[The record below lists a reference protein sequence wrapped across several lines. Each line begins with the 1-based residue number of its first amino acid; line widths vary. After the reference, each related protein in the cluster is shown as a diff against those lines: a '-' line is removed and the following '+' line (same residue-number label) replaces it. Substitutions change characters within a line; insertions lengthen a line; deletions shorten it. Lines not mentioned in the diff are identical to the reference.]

1 MVFIERIALSIKTFN
16 TYRYLTKYTHS
27 YRLQDMKKTT
37 LSERLNIAMQKRGMT
52 QGALAK
58 ASGVA
63 QPTIWR
69 LTSGGAKASRK
80 VVDIANALKVS
91 VDWLANGDGEMED
104 DGKEY
109 QIPAHSKASPSG
121 MFPVNI
127 WDKDNE
133 LDGVVFV
140 PEAVKSD
147 SCRAYILEKNSGCAE
162 APAGTIVVIDTNE
175 TPGTGDL
182 VYAKVKD
189 GYSVYRFLD
198 GGSAGF
204 LTVDDERVPI
214 IDIANGSIIGVA
226 VFLLR
231 DLKRKR

>member
-1 MVFIERIALSIKTFN
+1 MCLHFSIGGFNDTANVSITDFHHRVTIAKQLVGLHYKRQLIFAGYQRYQSLVAQLDSLLHFSYLVLCELVFIERIALSIKTFN

-109 QIPAHSKASPSG
+109 RVPAHSKASPSG

-147 SCRAYILEKNSGCAE
+147 SCRAYILEK
-162 APAGTIVVIDTNE
+162 
-175 TPGTGDL
+175 
-182 VYAKVKD
+182 
-189 GYSVYRFLD
+189 
-198 GGSAGF
+198 
-204 LTVDDERVPI
+204 
-214 IDIANGSIIGVA
+214 IAA
-226 VFLLR
+226 VQKPQQEQSL
-231 DLKRKR
+231 